1 MMIFCLNVKS
11 SALSIQIFQKI
22 RFRDEHSRGQNFIK
36 FLVKYRGKVSTF
48 VKDWGRVCQFDGIHI
63 VSRIDL
69 GKSFQKI
76 SGKVIDLFVKY
87 SPLEHR
93 GRSFPLTSSKN

>member
-22 RFRDEHSRGQNFIK
+22 RFRDEHSRGQYFTK
-36 FLVKYRGKVSTF
+36 FPVKYRGKVSTF

-69 GKSFQKI
+69 GKSFQII
-76 SGKVIDLFVKY
+76 SGKSY
-87 SPLEHR
+87 
-93 GRSFPLTSSKN
+93 RSFRKIFTPVF